1 MRIDLLKTTP
11 DRAGRYWITLE
22 TGEKMGLYRQT
33 VEDFALYSGKELSDE
48 EWKAMRDHAGQM
60 SAKMRAVRI
69 VSASSV
75 SKRDLEERLVRK
87 GEAPRQA
94 KEAVRWMEDLHL
106 VNDRNTAEQVVHSCI
121 SKGYG
126 LQRAKQALYEKRIP
140 REYWDEALK
149 DYPDQMEKILSFLR
163 SRLDED
169 SDSREVKKAVDALL
183 RRGHS
188 YGTTAASRTRSARTP
203 APSWP
208 PRPPRPSRPTCTPPT
223 RA

>member
-22 TGEKMGLYRQT
+22 NGKKMALYRQS

-48 EWKAMRDHAGQM
+48 EWKALLDHAGRM

-69 VSASSV
+69 VSATNV

-87 GEAPRQA
+87 GEDPDQA
-94 KEAVRWMEDLHL
+94 KDAVRWMEDLHL
-106 VNDRNTAEQVVHSCI
+106 INDRNTAEQVVHSCI

-140 REYWDEALK
+140 KEYWDEALR
-149 DYPDQMEKILSFLR
+149 DYPDQMEKIVSFLR
-163 SRLDED
+163 SRLDEE
-169 SDSREVKKAVDALL
+169 SGEKEVKKAVDALL

-188 YGTTAASRTRSARTP
+188 YAKIREGLHIISLDSDEFMED
-203 APSWP
+203 
-208 PRPPRPSRPTCTPPT
+208 
-223 RA
+223 

>member
-33 VEDFALYSGKELSDE
+33 VEDFALYSGKELSDL
-48 EWKAMRDHAGQM
+48 EWKALQEQAGQM

-87 GEAPRQA
+87 GEDPEQA
-94 KEAVRWMEDLHL
+94 KQAVQWMEDLHL

-126 LQRAKQALYEKRIP
+126 LQRAKQALFEKRIP
-140 REYWDEALK
+140 KEYWEDALE
-149 DYPDQMEKILSFLR
+149 DYPDQMDKILFFLR
-163 SRLDED
+163 SRLDVD
-169 SDSREVKKAVDALL
+169 SGDREVKKCVDALL
-183 RRGHS
+183 RRGHN
-188 YGTTAASRTRSARTP
+188 YGTIREALKIISLDSDEFIEE
-203 APSWP
+203 
-208 PRPPRPSRPTCTPPT
+208 
-223 RA
+223 